1 MYIAILSIFI
11 TTLTFFSSPMTL
23 SCFMCQSIGLLLC
36 LTSNARHTFI
46 CSYSLLPHHSVSDSH
61 AHTNSVYYTKSL
73 STSTY
78 SLSPS
83 HDLFL
88 SPSLPLS
95 LSPVHFLSIRRMNE
109 IGQRRYLLNQSYH
122 HALSLGKGDPSMKY
136 EVQKFLLIPTKAN
149 DIHDIFLEK
158 SPSGIL
164 NGLRAKR
171 LRTGLAPFL
180 MDSLVCVQLGN
191 FMWSE
196 ECLGLTVG
204 DLVFIK
210 HSNRLRGAIRLCL
223 PLNTIL
229 KGTSHLS
236 S

>member
-1 MYIAILSIFI
+1 
-11 TTLTFFSSPMTL
+11 
-23 SCFMCQSIGLLLC
+23 
-36 LTSNARHTFI
+36 
-46 CSYSLLPHHSVSDSH
+46 
-61 AHTNSVYYTKSL
+61 
-73 STSTY
+73 
-78 SLSPS
+78 
-83 HDLFL
+83 
-88 SPSLPLS
+88 
-95 LSPVHFLSIRRMNE
+95 
-109 IGQRRYLLNQSYH
+109 
-122 HALSLGKGDPSMKY
+122 MKY

-229 KGTSHLS
+229 KGRFYLFIYFVVFFCLVYYFVYHRS
-236 S
+236 